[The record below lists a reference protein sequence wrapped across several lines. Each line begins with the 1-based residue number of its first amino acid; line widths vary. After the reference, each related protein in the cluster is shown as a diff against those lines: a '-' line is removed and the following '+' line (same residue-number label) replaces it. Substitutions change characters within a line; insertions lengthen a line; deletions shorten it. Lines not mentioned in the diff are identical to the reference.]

1 MTDDDI
7 AVSGPD
13 GDPEAVGGSAVEKS
27 YRQIQDMVISFA
39 IRPGERINESELS
52 RKLGV
57 SRTPLREALN
67 RLASESF
74 VDFVPAKGFFR
85 KKVKPKE
92 IYDLVQFR
100 IAIEAAA
107 ARLAVEQAT
116 SAQIDLLGE
125 IVEELSNMRG
135 LPLSSIIPKDEL
147 FHETLVGLSG
157 NNEMLTALRSVNI
170 RLRPLRYLAV
180 DEERLE
186 RGQREHRQMHA
197 ALKKRDAA
205 RLAETVTLHILR
217 PLDDIERV
225 VRELY
230 GRIYVD

>member
-1 MTDDDI
+1 LSKTDISLAAPPPADEID
-7 AVSGPD
+7 S
-13 GDPEAVGGSAVEKS
+13 GSAVEKS

-67 RLASESF
+67 RLASENF

-92 IYDLVQFR
+92 IFDLVQFR

-107 ARLAVEQAT
+107 VRLAVDQAT
-116 SAQIDLLGE
+116 TAQIDLLGE
-125 IVEELSNMRG
+125 IVEELANMRT
-135 LPLSSIIPKDEL
+135 LPPSSIIPKDEL

-157 NNEMLTALRSVNI
+157 NNEMLMALRSVNI

-180 DEERLE
+180 DDDRLE

-197 ALKKRDAA
+197 ALTKRDAA
-205 RLAETVTLHILR
+205 TLAETVTLHILR
-217 PLDDIERV
+217 PLDEIERA